1 MGLSNGLWFFL
12 HLPRVENSYLSLYT
26 SIKLWD
32 MVVEIG
38 SLYVMHVLCILATR
52 PRQWITITITKSRII
67 AQRATMAVDEP
78 YITECSAPPAPQR
91 GDVFATWDDCLRRSI
106 TRSRLAS
113 CPLRPPA
120 QTLTVIR
127 RKGKPQGFMQVDSRN
142 TQALAWN
149 AYGYDWELREPPSLG
164 SRAYILLLGS
174 SHAKGQVSRTG
185 NFMSQSS

>member
-1 MGLSNGLWFFL
+1 
-12 HLPRVENSYLSLYT
+12 
-26 SIKLWD
+26 

-67 AQRATMAVDEP
+67 AHGATMAVDEP
-78 YITECSAPPAPQR
+78 YIRECSDPPAPQR

-120 QTLTVIR
+120 QTLIVIHR
-127 RKGKPQGFMQVDSRN
+127 EGKPPSFIQVDSRN

-149 AYGYDWELREPPSLG
+149 TYGYDRELWECPSLS

-174 SHAKGQVSRTG
+174 SHSKGQVRRTG